1 MITDQREE
9 TLREVCALG
18 NIKAAQHFA
27 NSGVNL
33 NSQNQMNGWCALHWA
48 SHRGHVNV
56 VRLLL
61 SNGANPNVKTHKD
74 QTALDLARDKH
85 PEIVSLLE
93 PVTTVNDGSNQAKSE
108 PTLPIV
114 PRYLKEPDLEKS
126 WLLPDEFSEARIE
139 NVVRQ
144 HQARKD
150 MEQPSQPQQQQQQ
163 QQMKPSTVEEREILV
178 YLGKRNDE
186 SIMGSVFLKNE
197 SIDASVAS
205 IKQEL
210 DGLPN
215 NFGLARNNGKM
226 TIPINSKQM
235 DKPLLDIFR
244 GEDDVLVIIPK

>member
-1 MITDQREE
+1 M
-9 TLREVCALG
+9 
-18 NIKAAQHFA
+18 
-27 NSGVNL
+27 
-33 NSQNQMNGWCALHWA
+33 
-48 SHRGHVNV
+48 

-61 SNGANPNVKTHKD
+61 SNGADPNVKTHKD

-93 PVTTVNDGSNQAKSE
+93 PVTSTGSDDTNQAKPE
-108 PTLPIV
+108 PALPIV

-150 MEQPSQPQQQQQQ
+150 MEQPPQPQQQQQQ
-163 QQMKPSTVEEREILV
+163 QQSNTSAAEKEILV
-178 YLGKRNDE
+178 YLGNRNDE

-197 SIDASVAS
+197 SIDASLAS
-205 IKQEL
+205 IKQVRVCISLARWIWCTYHCMYQEL
-210 DGLPN
+210 DGLPE
-215 NFGLARNNGKM
+215 NFVLGRNNGKM

>member
-33 NSQNQMNGWCALHWA
+33 NSQNKMNGWCALHWA

-61 SNGANPNVKTHKD
+61 SNGADPNVKTHKD

-93 PVTTVNDGSNQAKSE
+93 PVTSTGGDDTNQAKPE
-108 PTLPIV
+108 PALPIV

-150 MEQPSQPQQQQQQ
+150 MEQPPQPQQQQQQ
-163 QQMKPSTVEEREILV
+163 QQSNTSAAEKEILV
-178 YLGKRNDE
+178 YLGNRNDE

-197 SIDASVAS
+197 SIDASLAS

-210 DGLPN
+210 DGLPE
-215 NFGLARNNGKM
+215 NFVLGRNNGKM

-244 GEDDVLVIIPK
+244 GEEDVLVIIPK